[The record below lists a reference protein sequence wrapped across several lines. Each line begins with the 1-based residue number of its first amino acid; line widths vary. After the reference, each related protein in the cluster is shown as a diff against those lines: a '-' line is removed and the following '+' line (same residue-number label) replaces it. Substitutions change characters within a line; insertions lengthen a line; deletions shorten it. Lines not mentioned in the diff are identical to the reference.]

1 MPFTQP
7 SKSKQAC
14 PKRSISFSNLL
25 AVDTATNAC
34 SVAIWKEHH
43 LVVENTNVTR
53 QTHSRHLLS
62 MIENALTTAKMGLSD
77 LDGFVVTKGPGSFT
91 GLRIG
96 ISTVKGLARAT
107 NKPLV
112 GLSYLKCLAQQSA
125 AAKGLVCAM
134 IDARRGELYYALYRF
149 DDSRIET
156 VISESVGRLS
166 NLVEKIEEHCLFI
179 GNGIYENRKRLTEKL
194 GRRALFPP
202 DFQHTLRAETIIWAG
217 HKQLKNGRQERV
229 ESFVPDYIR
238 KSDAQINLANLRLTG
253 SDLRNK
259 RTT

>member
-7 SKSKQAC
+7 SNSKHAC
-14 PKRSISFSNLL
+14 VKRPISFSNLL

-34 SVAIWKEHH
+34 SVALWKEHH
-43 LVVENTNVTR
+43 LVIESTNVTR

-62 MIENALTTAKMGLSD
+62 MIENALTIAKMGLSD

-112 GLSYLKCLAQQSA
+112 GISYLKCLAQQSA
-125 AAKGLVCAM
+125 ATKGLVCAM

-149 DDSRIET
+149 GDSGIKV
-156 VISESVGRLS
+156 VISESVGPLS
-166 NLVEKIEEHCLFI
+166 DLVAKIEEHCLFI

-194 GRRALFPP
+194 GQRALFAL
-202 DFQHTLRAETIIWAG
+202 DFQHILRAETIIWAG
-217 HKQLKNGRQERV
+217 QKRLENGQQEQI
-229 ESFVPDYIR
+229 ESFVPNYIR
-238 KSDAQINLANLRLTG
+238 KSDAQINLANLRLSG
-253 SDLRNK
+253 SG
-259 RTT
+259 